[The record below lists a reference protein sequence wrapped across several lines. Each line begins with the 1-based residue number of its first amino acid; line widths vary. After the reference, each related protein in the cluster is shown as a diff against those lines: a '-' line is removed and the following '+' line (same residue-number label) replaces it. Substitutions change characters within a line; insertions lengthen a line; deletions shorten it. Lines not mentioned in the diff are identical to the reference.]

1 MEHRK
6 FLLTTFPV
14 CRSLTNAISPMP
26 GLSFV
31 QPPELR
37 KRSCPRGRLFA
48 NLKLLEYMMKLNA
61 GI

>member
-1 MEHRK
+1 
-6 FLLTTFPV
+6 
-14 CRSLTNAISPMP
+14 MP

-48 NLKLLEYMMKLNA
+48 NLKLLEYMMKLNSECWYLNKA
-61 GI
+61 GLPGK

>member
-1 MEHRK
+1 
-6 FLLTTFPV
+6 
-14 CRSLTNAISPMP
+14 MP